1 MNADRPGTARKNG
14 RRKNSMKKERLI
26 WTVAEI
32 HGSDEWEYTYPSKK
46 EAIAEAA
53 RAWKH
58 FTAQEKKT
66 QAVEVRGYR
75 PADLV
80 AGDFAVW
87 ETPWRN
93 GKNT

>member
-1 MNADRPGTARKNG
+1 
-14 RRKNSMKKERLI
+14 MKKERLI

-32 HGSDEWEYTYPSKK
+32 NGAYEWEYTYPSKK

-53 RAWKH
+53 RAYKH
-58 FTAQEKKT
+58 LTEKEKRT

-80 AGDFAVW
+80 EGDFDVW
-87 ETPWRN
+87 EIPWRN
-93 GKNT
+93 GKHT